1 MIQLLPDKIK
11 IRFKIRGVSGS
22 HWSSVFQIQTD
33 GYDFMNNG
41 RPGGKNNN
49 PVCHADRF
57 RNIMCD
63 KDCSLF
69 FLTQNPAD
77 IITDIEAG
85 LIVECGE
92 RFIKQKKFRLQC
104 ESTDQGG
111 SLTHSSG

>member
-1 MIQLLPDKIK
+1 MLID
-11 IRFKIRGVSGS
+11 
-22 HWSSVFQIQTD
+22 
-33 GYDFMNNG
+33 
-41 RPGGKNNN
+41 
-49 PVCHADRF
+49 F

-104 ESTDQGG
+104 ESTDQGRLSDAFLRIIQTDAQNG
-111 SLTHSSG
+111 ICPNRNPGEADLHKQVFRQ